1 MKEKNKKVYKIIF
14 ISLISLFG
22 LAWVV
27 LGGMAVIGGY
37 FPTVASPIEDFLALT
52 GDQTLL
58 KTSILY
64 LLIDSA
70 LLVFTLL
77 FKDFKKKF
85 ID

>member
-1 MKEKNKKVYKIIF
+1 MKEKNKRIKKIIF
-14 ISLISLFG
+14 IIAVSILGSGWAL
-22 LAWVV
+22 LAS
-27 LGGMAVIGGY
+27 MAVIGGY
-37 FPTVASPIEDFLALT
+37 FPDLASPIEDFLALT

-64 LLIDSA
+64 LLIDSV